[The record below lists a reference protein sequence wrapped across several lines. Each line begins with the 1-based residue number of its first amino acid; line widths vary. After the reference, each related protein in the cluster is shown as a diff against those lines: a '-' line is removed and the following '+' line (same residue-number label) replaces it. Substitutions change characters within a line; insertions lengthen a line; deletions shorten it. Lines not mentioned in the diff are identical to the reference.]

1 MADIEKM
8 FHEVLVDK
16 NNRNVLRFIWRN
28 IANKQIHYI

>member
-16 NNRNVLRFIWRN
+16 NNGTVLRLIWRN
-28 IANKQIHYI
+28 IANKQFQYI